1 MGIHNSSSYPIDQRV
16 ANLIT
21 EKPKKIMKAFTTACA
36 LIAGSASA
44 DSHFYNQGLVYPAQ
58 AAYPAQVY
66 GVHAP
71 FNYIPQQAV
80 GGYYFNHPA
89 MAGHPLF
96 KREAEAEFSYQSKV
110 THPEEQAAYEFKV
123 NVDQMGNGKSY
134 QHHEQLD
141 NHRQQQYN
149 MENQMD
155 RRMDGHRNQMAQQ
168 MDSRMQYNMDNQMDR
183 RMNEQRMNQM
193 DRRMDG
199 RMQYNMDNRVNQM
212 DEMSREGDMFDR
224 MMEQRQDGNMRD
236 YMTRRRQHD
245 GRNNMYSYER
255 MLQRQNEAARR
266 MNNQEQRRM
275 FKREAEGAFEYDVM
289 AEHSADNSQRQMI
302 DMVARPQH
310 TYRMNQMDNRMDSRM
325 NQMNRRMN
333 MNQYNMDNH
342 MNNQMNKNQF
352 NKDNRMNQMD
362 NHRNQ
367 YNMDGRMNQNEM
379 MNNRYDSRMNNNQM
393 MNNRFDSRMNQNNNR
408 FDSRMQYN
416 MDNRMNNMEHRQMER
431 QNMGFDRASMQYFPN
446 QFQHQQEQMRNY
458 F

>member
-183 RMNEQRMNQM
+183 RMDQQHMNQMDRHMNEQRMNQM
-193 DRRMDG
+193 DRRMNEQRMNQMERRMDG

-224 MMEQRQDGNMRD
+224 MMEQRQDSNMRD

-302 DMVARPQH
+302 DMVAHPQH

-333 MNQYNMDNH
+333 
-342 MNNQMNKNQF
+342 QMNR
-352 NKDNRMNQMD
+352 RMN
-362 NHRNQ
+362 
-367 YNMDGRMNQNEM
+367 MN
-379 MNNRYDSRMNNNQM
+379 
-393 MNNRFDSRMNQNNNR
+393 
-408 FDSRMQYN
+408 QYN
-416 MDNRMNNMEHRQMER
+416 MDNRMNNQMNKNR
-431 QNMGFDRASMQYFPN
+431 FNKDNRMN
-446 QFQHQQEQMRNY
+446 Q
-458 F
+458 

>member
-44 DSHFYNQGLVYPAQ
+44 DSQFYNQGLAYPAQ

-66 GVHAP
+66 GVQTP

-80 GGYYFNHPA
+80 GGDYFNHPA

-141 NHRQQQYN
+141 NHRQQYN
-149 MENQMD
+149 MDNQMD
-155 RRMDGHRNQMAQQ
+155 SRMDGHRNQMAQQ

-183 RMNEQRMNQM
+183 RMDQQHMNQM

-224 MMEQRQDGNMRD
+224 MMEQRQDSNMRD
-236 YMTRRRQHD
+236 YMTRRRQD
-245 GRNNMYSYER
+245 GRSNMYSYER
-255 MLQRQNEAARR
+255 MLQRQNEARR
-266 MNNQEQRRM
+266 MNNQERRM
-275 FKREAEGAFEYDVM
+275 FKREAESAFEYDVM

-302 DMVARPQH
+302 DMVL
-310 TYRMNQMDNRMDSRM
+310 
-325 NQMNRRMN
+325 
-333 MNQYNMDNH
+333 
-342 MNNQMNKNQF
+342 
-352 NKDNRMNQMD
+352 
-362 NHRNQ
+362 
-367 YNMDGRMNQNEM
+367 
-379 MNNRYDSRMNNNQM
+379 
-393 MNNRFDSRMNQNNNR
+393 
-408 FDSRMQYN
+408 
-416 MDNRMNNMEHRQMER
+416 
-431 QNMGFDRASMQYFPN
+431 
-446 QFQHQQEQMRNY
+446 
-458 F
+458 

>member
-44 DSHFYNQGLVYPAQ
+44 DSQFYNQGLVYPAQ
-58 AAYPAQVY
+58 ADYPAQVY
-66 GVHAP
+66 GVQTP

-141 NHRQQQYN
+141 NHRQQYN
-149 MENQMD
+149 MDNRMDSRMNQMDRSMNQMDRPNQMDRHNQMD

-183 RMNEQRMNQM
+183 HMNEQRMSQMDRRMNEQRMNQM

-199 RMQYNMDNRVNQM
+199 
-212 DEMSREGDMFDR
+212 
-224 MMEQRQDGNMRD
+224 
-236 YMTRRRQHD
+236 
-245 GRNNMYSYER
+245 
-255 MLQRQNEAARR
+255 
-266 MNNQEQRRM
+266 
-275 FKREAEGAFEYDVM
+275 
-289 AEHSADNSQRQMI
+289 
-302 DMVARPQH
+302 
-310 TYRMNQMDNRMDSRM
+310 
-325 NQMNRRMN
+325 
-333 MNQYNMDNH
+333 
-342 MNNQMNKNQF
+342 
-352 NKDNRMNQMD
+352 
-362 NHRNQ
+362 
-367 YNMDGRMNQNEM
+367 
-379 MNNRYDSRMNNNQM
+379 
-393 MNNRFDSRMNQNNNR
+393 
-408 FDSRMQYN
+408 
-416 MDNRMNNMEHRQMER
+416 
-431 QNMGFDRASMQYFPN
+431 
-446 QFQHQQEQMRNY
+446 
-458 F
+458 